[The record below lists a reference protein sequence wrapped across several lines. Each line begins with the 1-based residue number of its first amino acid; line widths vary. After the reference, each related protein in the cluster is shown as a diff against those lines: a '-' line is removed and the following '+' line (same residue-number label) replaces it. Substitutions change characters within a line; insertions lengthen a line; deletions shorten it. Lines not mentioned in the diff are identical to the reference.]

1 MKKKSK
7 TSSIIDLVTKKQNP
21 ETESSPLYIF
31 NLFFQA
37 NRKKKN
43 PINLLRPKNI
53 NKTKIVSKN
62 TIKQ

>member
-31 NLFFQA
+31 SLFFQA
-37 NRKKKN
+37 NRKKKT
-43 PINLLRPKNI
+43 PLIF
-53 NKTKIVSKN
+53 
-62 TIKQ
+62 

>member
-7 TSSIIDLVTKKQNP
+7 TSSIIDLVAKKQNP

-31 NLFFQA
+31 NLFFKQSE
-37 NRKKKN
+37 KKN
-43 PINLLRPKNI
+43 PINLLRPKNV
-53 NKTKIVSKN
+53 NKTKIVNKN